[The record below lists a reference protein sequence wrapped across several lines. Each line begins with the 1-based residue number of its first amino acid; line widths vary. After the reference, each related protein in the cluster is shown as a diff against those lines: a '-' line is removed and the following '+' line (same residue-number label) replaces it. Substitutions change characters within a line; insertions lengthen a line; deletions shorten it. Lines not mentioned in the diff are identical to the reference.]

1 MRQERREKR
10 ARDLMNKDN
19 LQALEKAAIQR
30 SKSIDSV
37 APGNYSIWRNDYRKG
52 KNFED
57 LLHLM
62 QDQIIMVRVY
72 TSLAKMTN
80 NIALHKELEA
90 KLALMDEEQEESINI
105 DQQQR

>member
-1 MRQERREKR
+1 
-10 ARDLMNKDN
+10 MNKDN

-37 APGNYSIWRNDYRKG
+37 APGNYSIWRNEYHKS
-52 KNFED
+52 KSFED

>member
-10 ARDLMNKDN
+10 AKDLMNKDN
-19 LQALEKAAIQR
+19 HQALEKAAIQR
-30 SKSIDSV
+30 SRSIDSV
-37 APGNYSIWRNDYRKG
+37 VPGNYSIWRNEYHKS

-57 LLHLM
+57 LLRLM

-80 NIALHKELEA
+80 NLALHKELEA
-90 KLALMDEEQEESINI
+90 KLAKMEEEQEESINI